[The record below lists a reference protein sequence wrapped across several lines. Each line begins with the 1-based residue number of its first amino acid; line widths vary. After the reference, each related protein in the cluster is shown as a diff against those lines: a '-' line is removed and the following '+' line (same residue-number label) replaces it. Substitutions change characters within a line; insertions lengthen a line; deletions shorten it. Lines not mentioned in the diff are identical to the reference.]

1 MKNYE
6 LETNSYGNVNG
17 IPAGWHS
24 VTLTVAQL
32 KAAGV
37 PFYKA
42 CTGFEKSGKYYKP
55 LLCNIIPDDFSEQLQ
70 NWKNGKKKTTKK
82 TEAEKTAAWCKR
94 LDKLTG
100 CGLETAEKI
109 AEEKLDY
116 KSDCI
121 WKMKSRQTEAFSR
134 KRESLIRKMERE
146 NPLRRIEN
154 EDHAAAILAAHERHT
169 GTDYEK
175 KLQHLHELEEWGII
189 EKGSAKELARTMTM
203 EEIIKL

>member
-6 LETNSYGNVNG
+6 LETNAYGNVNG

-24 VTLTVAQL
+24 VTMTVAQL

-42 CTGFEKSGKYYKP
+42 CTGFEKNGKYYKP

-70 NWKNGKKKTTKK
+70 NWKNGKKKTAKK
-82 TEAEKTAAWCKR
+82 TEAEKIAAWCKR

-100 CGLETAEKI
+100 CGIETAEKI
-109 AEEKLDY
+109 AYEKLDY
-116 KSDCI
+116 KADCI
-121 WKMKSRQTEAFSR
+121 IRMMDRQTECYSR
-134 KRESLIRKMERE
+134 KRASLIKKMDRE
-146 NPLRRIEN
+146 NPLRRIED

-169 GTDYEK
+169 ETDYDK
-175 KLQHLHELEEWGII
+175 KLNYLHELEDMGII
-189 EKGSAKELARTMTM
+189 EKGDAKEKARTMNFG
-203 EEIIKL
+203 EIVNL